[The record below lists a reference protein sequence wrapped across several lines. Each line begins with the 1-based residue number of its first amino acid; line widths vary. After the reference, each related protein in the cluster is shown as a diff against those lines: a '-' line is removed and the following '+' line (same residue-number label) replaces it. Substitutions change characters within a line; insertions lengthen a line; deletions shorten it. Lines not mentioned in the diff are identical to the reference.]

1 MEPIIRLENV
11 TKTYRGVPAVKNVS
25 FDLRKGEIHALLGEN
40 GAGKSTLTKIIAG
53 VVDATSGK
61 MFHKGVETAYA
72 SPHAALEAG
81 IAMVFQ
87 ETSLVPSMT
96 VAQNL
101 YLGTEKFLNRL
112 RGTYISAQQFLQSLN
127 FPVDPNA
134 MVATL
139 GAAKR
144 QMVEIARA
152 VHHNA
157 EIIIFDEPTATLT
170 PEEKRHFFALIR
182 RLKARGVSIVFI
194 SHALEEALMI
204 ADRITILRDGELVI
218 TDDTSAFDR
227 DRIVAAMVGRSLT
240 GQIYRQRDETK
251 LRKAGKKVLSVQ
263 DISMS
268 NIVRN
273 NSFSIFEGQ
282 ITGVFGLIGSG
293 RTETFKIVS
302 GIYKRDFLRGGAIEL
317 DDRPVRYLVPSEAV
331 ADGIVYV
338 TEDRKSE
345 GIFETMGIAEN
356 LFGGLLAAGREKA
369 WVINQQEMRQL
380 SAEWTKTLNIKA
392 INDNA
397 RVVELSGGNQ
407 QKVVIG
413 KGLVQQPRIVIFDE
427 PTRGVDVGAI
437 AEIHQIINRLADEGL
452 AVVVISSYLPEIIN
466 LSDRILVCRQGRIVE
481 EFSPAE
487 ATEEKIM
494 YAAVH

>member
-1 MEPIIRLENV
+1 MEPIVRLENV

-61 MFHKGVETAYA
+61 MFHNGREIAYA

-182 RLKARGVSIVFI
+182 RLKASGVSIVFI
-194 SHALEEALMI
+194 SHALEEALDI

-227 DRIVAAMVGRSLT
+227 DRIVAAMVGRTLS
-240 GQIYRQRDETK
+240 GQIYRQRDEAK
-251 LRKAGKKVLSVQ
+251 LRKAGRKVLSVQ

-268 NIVRN
+268 NVVRN
-273 NSFSIFEGQ
+273 TSFSIFEGQ

-293 RTETFKIVS
+293 RTETFKIIS

-369 WVINQQEMRQL
+369 WVINQQEMRAL

-413 KGLVQQPRIVIFDE
+413 KGLVQRPRIVIFDE

-452 AVVVISSYLPEIIN
+452 AVVVISSYLPEIMN

>member
-1 MEPIIRLENV
+1 MEPIVRLENV
-11 TKTYRGVPAVKNVS
+11 TKNYRGVPAVKNVS

-61 MFHKGVETAYA
+61 MFHKGREIAYA

-127 FPVDPNA
+127 FSVDPNA

-157 EIIIFDEPTATLT
+157 EIIIFDEPTASLT

-182 RLKARGVSIVFI
+182 RLKASGVSIVFI

-204 ADRITILRDGELVI
+204 ADRITILRDGELVV

-227 DRIVAAMVGRSLT
+227 DKIVAAMVGRTLS
-240 GQIYRQRDETK
+240 GQIYRQRDEAK

-268 NIVRN
+268 NVVGN
-273 NSFSIFEGQ
+273 TSFSIFEGQ

-302 GIYKRDFLRGGAIEL
+302 GIYKRDFLRGGTIEL

-452 AVVVISSYLPEIIN
+452 AVVVISSYLPEIMN

>member
-1 MEPIIRLENV
+1 MEPIVRLENV
-11 TKTYRGVPAVKNVS
+11 TKTYRGVPAVKNVT

-53 VVDATSGK
+53 VVDASSGK

-127 FPVDPNA
+127 FPVDPSA

-218 TDDTSAFDR
+218 TDETSAFDR
-227 DRIVAAMVGRSLT
+227 DRIVAAMVGRSLS
-240 GQIYRQRDETK
+240 GQIYRQRDEAK

-317 DDRPVRYLVPSEAV
+317 DDKPVRYLVPSEAV

-380 SAEWTKTLNIKA
+380 SVEWTKTLNIKA

-452 AVVVISSYLPEIIN
+452 AVVVISSYLPEIMN

>member
-1 MEPIIRLENV
+1 MQPIVRLENV
-11 TKTYRGVPAVKNVS
+11 TKNYRGVPAVKNVS

-40 GAGKSTLTKIIAG
+40 GAGKSTLTKLIAG
-53 VVDATSGK
+53 VVDASSGK
-61 MFHKGVETAYA
+61 MFHKGQEIAYA

-182 RLKARGVSIVFI
+182 RLKASGVSIVFI

-227 DRIVAAMVGRSLT
+227 DRIVAAMVGRTLS
-240 GQIYRQRDETK
+240 GQLYQQRDEAR

-268 NIVRN
+268 NVVRN
-273 NSFSIFEGQ
+273 TSFSIFEGQ

-293 RTETFKIVS
+293 RTETFKIIS

-317 DDRPVRYLVPSEAV
+317 DDKPVRYLVPSEAV

-380 SAEWTKTLNIKA
+380 SADWTKTLNIKA

-413 KGLVQQPRIVIFDE
+413 KGLVQKPRIVIFDE

-452 AVVVISSYLPEIIN
+452 AVVVISSYLPEIMN

>member
-1 MEPIIRLENV
+1 MEPIVRLENV
-11 TKTYRGVPAVKNVS
+11 TKTYRGVAAVKNVT
-25 FDLRKGEIHALLGEN
+25 FDLKKGEIHALLGEN

-53 VVDATSGK
+53 VVDATSGR

-218 TDDTSAFDR
+218 TDETSAFDR

-317 DDRPVRYLVPSEAV
+317 DDKPVRYLVPSEAV

-380 SAEWTKTLNIKA
+380 SAEWTKMLNIKA

-452 AVVVISSYLPEIIN
+452 AVVVISSYLPEIMN